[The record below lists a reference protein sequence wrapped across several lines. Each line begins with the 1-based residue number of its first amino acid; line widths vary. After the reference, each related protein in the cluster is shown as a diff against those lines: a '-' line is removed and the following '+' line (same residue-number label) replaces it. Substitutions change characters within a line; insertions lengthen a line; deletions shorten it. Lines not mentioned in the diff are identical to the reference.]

1 VLGYL
6 DDLIIVPVGIALTV
20 RLIPAE
26 LMVEFRREA
35 ASREAGPRS
44 RAGAIGIILLWGS
57 ALVLAG

>member
-1 VLGYL
+1 
-6 DDLIIVPVGIALTV
+6 LIIVPVGIALTV